1 MSHPSMGSSVPLSAR
16 DKLEQSRRRWLA
28 KQQAQSQADERQ
40 QSHESHQPASIA
52 SASSTSTSASPS
64 IQSVAVSS
72 DTVQP
77 YPSTTILEP
86 PIATNVLDVS
96 DAVPASS
103 GPKGGVGRQPRT
115 RHRHRNRNRGQTN
128 QSNPSQNHELLEKD
142 EDKDSGN
149 VSHQTKTN
157 IDDGFTG
164 SNSTNSQNY
173 IHDGNDRQQ
182 QSRTAGNQSLLNHTP
197 DTTPEQRKPHHP
209 KPYHQRHNQSYRIQR
224 RGQEFTR
231 QRQDYSDPY
240 HHRRRHDQPS
250 HSQQQRQSNQYKS
263 NHQNYPQLPSPSM
276 VGQLSGIERELNT
289 ALRAW
294 NRSDNDMYGTNYTS
308 GVKDQARAENYE
320 WAFIDESDVSD
331 FGSLIT
337 EPAMTYPFELD
348 DFQKRAILNI
358 EQGNSVFVAAHTSAG
373 KTAVAEYAIAL
384 AGSMEGKTFYT
395 SPIKSLSNQKLRD
408 FRTKFDDVGLVTGDV
423 SINETAQCVIM
434 TTEILRSMLYRG
446 ADTIRDVRVVI
457 FDEVQFLNDEERGV
471 VWEESIIMLPP
482 HINIVMLSATVPNAL
497 EFSEWVGR
505 TKERK
510 VAVVTT
516 DKRPV
521 PLKHTFLV
529 PDKTVTTE
537 PDKLKEFVLVEQGG
551 PFQEVNYRKARSAL
565 IGFRD
570 NVKKETKKGEGQD
583 KEKRGG
589 AQSSKASKRK
599 KKRKHKNSDNDETKN
614 NEGQTSTN
622 VEAEEV
628 NSTAAIDPMP
638 NHNHANY
645 KDIDKDVDKDENS
658 DESDVEDA
666 DNDDSVDGNL
676 ENTKEEMKE
685 DALSSNENEVVSN
698 LPVSSAHDD
707 EQKKVI
713 KKGNKNKGPTA
724 KSAAASAMKG
734 TTRTS
739 GNGPNRQSAFTSLVR
754 YLEKKDM
761 FPSIVFCFSK
771 MKCEQIVQSLESID
785 LLPNARDKNYV
796 TAFMD
801 RAIGRLREEDR
812 NLPQVVRTR
821 YNLCRGITAHHAGLL
836 PLVKEVT
843 EMLFSEGYVKV
854 LFATETFAIG
864 VNMPARSV
872 VFSGLNKH
880 DGRRRRILESGEY
893 TQMSGRAGRRGID
906 KVGNVFMFMAPDE
919 RAPELGQLK
928 RTMTAPPIS
937 LKSAF
942 RLTYNMILNV
952 LRVDELRVEEVMKQ
966 SFSEASIG
974 TRSDNLSEVISRV
987 GTTLGEMNI
996 EKVDDNDDDDDD
1008 DDDKDEG
1015 VDSKGVARNR
1025 GSGGYKSKPPGFS
1038 PGISEKQVHRYVGL
1052 FAKLK
1057 VITEEIPIRSLN
1069 NVIRKYLTPGRLVIA
1084 EIAPGRLAL
1093 ATVFSLVP
1101 PKNTQMAAYMSMLR
1115 SGNRDWINK
1124 YTTVWLATIT
1134 GVDRRR
1140 LKKHV
1145 SSTLILQAHPFND
1158 ELRSVEMVE
1167 QNKMEFNVMTSTG
1180 LIVSLR
1186 SVSARNI
1193 VYFSDAIDEKVSEAR
1208 AKDQNTCAFLWHR
1221 RNSKQGLK
1229 WLHEN
1234 GDFLERII
1242 RNWNASSSNN
1252 STTTSSSLSSP
1263 HIGENSQSRQGEG
1276 SSVILHS
1283 GLPPE
1288 VSTLD
1293 AHGGGSTAAITA
1305 AITTTQQQH
1314 GTFCDIYR
1322 QRVELCEN
1330 MIYDTDLGNGLNH
1343 AGGVRIM
1350 DGVGAA
1356 VIQERV
1362 RRQMK
1367 VLRKAQQGAM
1377 VKEPSLLPEYNQ
1389 RLSVLERLGY
1399 VEEGGLCVF
1408 LKGRCACEVATADS
1422 VVLTEIIMENILND
1436 LSIPAI
1442 ASLLS
1447 SLLCRK
1453 KNDSLLGSG
1462 SNGNDEAFFG
1472 PDYIEARDAMRD
1484 VVKYVGDVQME
1495 LGVTL
1500 DFELGDHATGGYE
1513 NAMCRWD
1520 LARAVHAWADG
1531 QPFCDIAA
1539 MTSQQ
1544 EGDIVVC
1551 VKRLCELLKDAQS
1564 VAKGVGNTDLV
1575 EKLDGVVTA
1584 IKRDVIFNASL
1595 YYE

>member
-28 KQQAQSQADERQ
+28 KQQAQSQADETQ
-40 QSHESHQPASIA
+40 QSHETHQSTSIA
-52 SASSTSTSASPS
+52 SASSTSTSTSPS
-64 IQSVAVSS
+64 IQYVAVSS

-77 YPSTTILEP
+77 YPSTTILKP
-86 PIATNVLDVS
+86 PIATNVS
-96 DAVPASS
+96 DAVSNSS
-103 GPKGGVGRQPRT
+103 GPGGGDGGQHRT
-115 RHRHRNRNRGQTN
+115 RHRHRNRNRGQSN
-128 QSNPSQNHELLEKD
+128 QSNPSQNQELLEKD
-142 EDKDSGN
+142 IDKDSDN

-164 SNSTNSQNY
+164 SNSTISQIYND
-173 IHDGNDRQQ
+173 DGNSRQQ
-182 QSRTAGNQSLLNHTP
+182 QNRTAENQSLVSHNP
-197 DTTPEQRKPHHP
+197 DTRPEQRQPNHT

-231 QRQDYSDPY
+231 QGQDYSGPY
-240 HHRRRHDQPS
+240 HHRRRHDQF
-250 HSQQQRQSNQYKS
+250 HSQHQRQTNQYKS
-263 NHQNYPQLPSPSM
+263 NHQNCPQLPSPSM

-294 NRSDNDMYGTNYTS
+294 NRSDSDMYSTNYTS
-308 GVKDQARAENYE
+308 GVRDQARAENYE

-348 DFQKRAILNI
+348 DFQKRAVLNI
-358 EQGNSVFVAAHTSAG
+358 EHGNSVFVAAHTSAG

-384 AGSMEGKTFYT
+384 AGSMEGKAFYT

-471 VWEESIIMLPP
+471 VWEETIIMLPP

-521 PLKHTFLV
+521 PLKHIFLV
-529 PDKTVTTE
+529 PDRTVATE
-537 PDKLKEFVLVEQGG
+537 PDKLKEFVLLEQGG
-551 PFQEVNYRKARSAL
+551 PFQEVNFRKARRAL

-583 KEKRGG
+583 KKGG

-599 KKRKHKNSDNDETKN
+599 TKKREHKNSDNDETKN

-622 VEAEEV
+622 VEAEEA
-628 NSTAAIDPMP
+628 NSTSAIDSMP
-638 NHNHANY
+638 NQNHANL
-645 KDIDKDVDKDENS
+645 KDIDEDVDEDKNSNEN
-658 DESDVEDA
+658 DVED
-666 DNDDSVDGNL
+666 DDSDDSVDGDL
-676 ENTKEEMKE
+676 ESSKEKMKE
-685 DALSSNENEVVSN
+685 DTLSLNENEVVSN
-698 LPVSSAHDD
+698 LPVSSVHED

-724 KSAAASAMKG
+724 KSAAASATKG
-734 TTRTS
+734 TANTS
-739 GNGPNRQSAFTSLVR
+739 GNGPNRQSAFMSLVR
-754 YLEKKDM
+754 YLENKEM

-796 TAFMD
+796 TAFID

-821 YNLCRGITAHHAGLL
+821 HNLCRGITAHHAGLL

-872 VFSGLNKH
+872 VFSGLTKH

-906 KVGNVFMFMAPDE
+906 EVGNVFMFMAPDE

-996 EKVDDNDDDDDD
+996 EKVDNDDNDGDEDDDEDG
-1008 DDDKDEG
+1008 G
-1015 VDSKGVARNR
+1015 VDSKDVAKNR
-1025 GSGGYKSKPPGFS
+1025 GSSGYKSKAHAFS
-1038 PGISEKQVHRYVGL
+1038 PVKAEKQVHRYVGL

-1069 NVIRKYLTPGRLVIA
+1069 SVIRKYLTPGRLVIA

-1115 SGNRDWINK
+1115 PGNRDWINK
-1124 YTTVWLATIT
+1124 YTTVWLAAIT

-1145 SSTLILQAHPFND
+1145 SSTLMLQAHPFHD
-1158 ELRSVEMVE
+1158 ELRSVEMIE
-1167 QNKMEFNVMTSTG
+1167 QNKMEFKVMTITG

-1193 VYFSDAIDEKVSEAR
+1193 VYFGDAVDEKLSESR
-1208 AKDQNTCAFLWHR
+1208 TKDQNTCAFLWHR
-1221 RNSKQGLK
+1221 RNSEQGLK

-1234 GDFLERII
+1234 GDFLEKIM

-1252 STTTSSSLSSP
+1252 STTTSSSLSSS
-1263 HIGENSQSRQGEG
+1263 HIGESSQSRQGEG
-1276 SSVILHS
+1276 SSQILHS

-1293 AHGGGSTAAITA
+1293 AHGGGSAITA
-1305 AITTTQQQH
+1305 AITSNQQQH
-1314 GTFCDIYR
+1314 GMFCDTYR
-1322 QRVELCEN
+1322 QRVELCEK
-1330 MIYDTDLGNGLNH
+1330 MIYDTDLGSGLNH

-1367 VLRKAQQGAM
+1367 ALRKAEQGAM

-1453 KNDSLLGSG
+1453 KNDSLLGGG

-1500 DFELGDHATGGYE
+1500 EFELGDDASGEYE

-1520 LARAVHAWADG
+1520 LARAVYAWADG
-1531 QPFCDIAA
+1531 QPFCDIAT